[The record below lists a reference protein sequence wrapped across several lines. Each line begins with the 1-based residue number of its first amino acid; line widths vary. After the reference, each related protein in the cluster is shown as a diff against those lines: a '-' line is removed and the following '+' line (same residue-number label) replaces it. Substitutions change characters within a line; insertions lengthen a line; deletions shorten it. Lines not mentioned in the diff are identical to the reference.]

1 MAGRKV
7 YLIREDGIEM
17 FAGID
22 NELFGL
28 ENEAGLI
35 RKNITDEEVRIER
48 DDLIGELWE
57 IDFVISRYGKL
68 INERIRQNL
77 YVRIGRISQLLKM
90 MSEGDVLMIKAKED
104 KNA

>member
-7 YLIREDGIEM
+7 YLVRKDGTEM

-28 ENEAGLI
+28 EKEAGLI
-35 RKNITDEEVRIER
+35 RKSITDEEVRIER
-48 DDLIGELWE
+48 DDLICELWE

-68 INERIRQNL
+68 VNEKTRQNL

-90 MSEGDVLMIKAKED
+90 MSEGDVLVIKAKED